1 MKCIYEI
8 LDTNYAEKAR
18 DYKRLINLSL
28 TDDTDV
34 ILKKFLES
42 NAFKYSNKD
51 NIKIKII
58 ERLQEYID
66 DNSIIIRKKFWI
78 DNRINKFGTNC
89 FMVNISSINQ
99 PDKNTVQVNI
109 QSDEKVETNKSVEQA
124 QQTENINVN
133 GSTNIA
139 DNANNVIDNQSS
151 DKQVISTNSAKN
163 IESID
168 NLAESIIISNE
179 NDQTGVD
186 TANNNDQDNQVIRNN
201 GIENLIITETTS
213 EIVTDNLSSTTDG
226 NNEMILT
233 NSLQNHNEN
242 SIEKNID
249 TFDDI
254 DSNEIK
260 SESNIAKINVEQTI
274 SDEHENSNEILSDDK
289 LNKLSDENKT
299 SENTNDMHE
308 EVSDT
313 TVIRNIRYKSYEF
326 DTINDLYEIVMQDS
340 DISIDTLS
348 KAING
353 KLKKSEKR
361 RYNSVLSKIEIRNQN
376 NNKYI
381 SIMYIIKKKTLL
393 RCCMPSKVFF
403 FNNRK
408 TVRCHYYSEVNN

>member
-381 SIMYIIKKKTLL
+381 SIM
-393 RCCMPSKVFF
+393 
-403 FNNRK
+403 
-408 TVRCHYYSEVNN
+408 